1 VEDDELPLTAY
12 AVLGILSM
20 NGELLTAGEIK
31 QRATYA
37 LRFFWGS
44 PAVSHIR
51 RELRRML
58 ALGLVEEHEIPLR
71 GVRKA
76 QAYQTTEPGERRLRE
91 WVAGGA
97 ADEVVTRNPL
107 MLRVFLG
114 REIAVDDVLKIIDT
128 RLRQVDAELNEVL
141 QGRRRGDAMGLTPH
155 PDRRFSA
162 AVSDYTIRQLYFDQ
176 SNLRQLRDTVAAFDA
191 PMPEGKPPPFRLRTG
206 VSRTAR

>member
-1 VEDDELPLTAY
+1 MDDDELSLTAY
-12 AVLGILSM
+12 AVLGILSL

-51 RELRRML
+51 RELQRMHT
-58 ALGLVEEHEIPLR
+58 LGLVEQHEIPIG
-71 GVRKA
+71 GVRTA

-91 WVAGGA
+91 WVAEDV
-97 ADEVVTRNPL
+97 ADEAVVTRNPL
-107 MLRVFLG
+107 LLRIFLG
-114 REIAVDDVLKIIDT
+114 RAIPLEDVLKIIDV
-128 RLRQVDAELNEVL
+128 RLGQVSSELEEVL
-141 QGRRRGDAMGLTPH
+141 NGRRRGDAMGLTPH

-176 SNLRQLRDTVAAFDA
+176 SNLRQLRDTVSAFAA
-191 PMPEGKPPPFRLRTG
+191 PQLEGNPPFRLKRLP
-206 VSRTAR
+206 

>member
-1 VEDDELPLTAY
+1 MEDDELSLTAY
-12 AVLGILSM
+12 AVLGVLSM

-51 RELRRML
+51 RELQRML
-58 ALGLVEEHEIPLR
+58 ALGLVEEHEIPLG
-71 GVRKA
+71 GVRRA
-76 QAYQTTEPGERRLRE
+76 QAYQTTGPGERRLRD
-91 WVAGGA
+91 WVAQDA
-97 ADEVVTRNPL
+97 ADDAVVIRNPL
-107 MLRVFLG
+107 LLRIFLG
-114 REIAVDDVLKIIDT
+114 RAIPAEDVLKIIDR
-128 RLRQVDAELNEVL
+128 RLRQVGADLAEVL

-176 SNLRQLRDTVAAFDA
+176 ANLQQLRDTVAAFDA
-191 PMPEGKPPPFRLRTG
+191 PPPPGNPPFRLKEPPVTR
-206 VSRTAR
+206 

>member
-1 VEDDELPLTAY
+1 MDDDELSLTAY
-12 AVLGILSM
+12 AVLGVLSM

-51 RELRRML
+51 RELLHML
-58 ALGLVEEHEIPLR
+58 ALGLVEQHEIALG
-71 GVRKA
+71 GVRTA
-76 QAYQTTEPGERRLRE
+76 QAYQTTESGEGRLRD
-91 WVAGGA
+91 WVA
-97 ADEVVTRNPL
+97 ADVAGEAVVTRNPL
-107 MLRVFLG
+107 LLRIFLG
-114 REIAVDDVLKIIDT
+114 RAIPVDDVLKIIDV
-128 RLRQVDAELNEVL
+128 RLGQVTAELDEVL
-141 QGRRRGDAMGLTPH
+141 TGRRRGDAMGLTPH

-191 PMPEGKPPPFRLRTG
+191 PAPAEGPVFRPR
-206 VSRTAR
+206 RRP

>member
-1 VEDDELPLTAY
+1 VDDDELSLTAY
-12 AVLGILSM
+12 AVLGVLSM

-37 LRFFWGS
+37 LRYFWGS

-51 RELRRML
+51 RELQHML
-58 ALGLVEEHEIPLR
+58 TLGLVEQDEISLG

-76 QAYQTTEPGERRLRE
+76 QAYHTTELGERRLRE
-91 WVAGGA
+91 WVAEDV
-97 ADEVVTRNPL
+97 ADEAVVTRNPL
-107 MLRVFLG
+107 LLRIFLG
-114 REIAVDDVLKIIDT
+114 RAIPVEDVLKIIDI
-128 RLRQVDAELNEVL
+128 RLGQVATELDEVL

-176 SNLRQLRDTVAAFDA
+176 SNLRQLRDTVSAFDA
-191 PMPEGKPPPFRLRTG
+191 PIPEGSPPFRPRH
-206 VSRTAR
+206 VP